1 MDNYINTLF
10 SLEGKTAIITGGS
23 RGIGAQISK
32 SFLKANANIVCMSR
46 SMESNHPEL
55 QNFYKQCDIND
66 DIKFREI
73 CMQTYDSYK
82 GIDILV
88 NAAGISLPTDNSI
101 SKFELFSKTLD
112 VNLISTYK
120 CCEIASEFMS
130 DGGSIINV
138 TSIGSFLAFPDNP
151 GYVSSKGGLRSLTKA
166 LAEDLSAKEIR
177 VNNIAPG
184 YIRTDMTEKSFSDS
198 ALNQQRIDRMM
209 IKRWGT
215 VEDISA
221 AAIFLASD
229 ASSYITGT
237 DIIVDGGWTAKGI

>member
-1 MDNYINTLF
+1 MDNYINNLF

-46 SMESNHPEL
+46 SLESNHTEL

-166 LAEDLSAKEIR
+166 LAEDLSAKEVR

>member
-1 MDNYINTLF
+1 MSNYINNLF

-32 SFLKANANIVCMSR
+32 SFLKANANIICMSR
-46 SMESNHPEL
+46 SSKTEHSEL
-55 QNFYKQCDIND
+55 QENYKQCDIND
-66 DIKFREI
+66 NNKFKDICQQACEL
-73 CMQTYDSYK
+73 YK

-88 NAAGISLPTDNSI
+88 NAAGISLQKDDSF
-101 SKFELFSKTLD
+101 SKFEHFSKTLE

-120 CCEIASEFMS
+120 CCEIASDFMIN
-130 DGGSIINV
+130 GGSIINI
-138 TSIGSFLAFPDNP
+138 TSIGSILGFPGNP

-166 LAEDLSAKEIR
+166 LAEDLSIKNIR

-184 YIRTDMTEKSFSDS
+184 YIRTDMTEDSFLNS
-198 ALNQQRIDRMM
+198 ALNKQRMDRMM
-209 IKRWGT
+209 IKRWGS
-215 VEDISA
+215 VEDIGS
-221 AAIFLASD
+221 AAIFLASN

>member
-1 MDNYINTLF
+1 
-10 SLEGKTAIITGGS
+10 
-23 RGIGAQISK
+23 
-32 SFLKANANIVCMSR
+32 
-46 SMESNHPEL
+46 METH
-55 QNFYKQCDIND
+55 
-66 DIKFREI
+66 
-73 CMQTYDSYK
+73 DSHN

-88 NAAGISLPTDNSI
+88 NAAGISLSKDNST
-101 SKFELFSKTLD
+101 SKFEVFSKTID

-130 DGGSIINV
+130 NCGSIINI
-138 TSIGSFLAFPDNP
+138 TSIGSFLSFPDNP
-151 GYVSSKGGLRSLTKA
+151 GYISSKGGLRSLTKA

-184 YIRTDMTEKSFSDS
+184 YIRTDMTENSFSDS
-198 ALNQQRIDRMM
+198 VLNKQRIDRMM

-237 DIIVDGGWTAKGI
+237 DIVIDGGWTAKGI